1 MHVWSIPAPFRDI
14 KLMAFRHLAQ
24 RLTIEHGGF
33 SAAAFPAILAVSC
46 GKILYNIRKYS
57 MKDIIKDI
65 LSPSGTEVNIIPVMQ
80 GEGFMKVDEA
90 ELPDSLPILA
100 LRNAVMFPGTVYPIT
115 IGREKSIRLI
125 EDAEKNNR
133 YIGAVPQTDISV
145 EDPKKEDLYHY
156 GTVSKILKTL
166 EMPDGTI
173 TAILQGFK
181 RFEIESITEY
191 EPYMLGMVH
200 YLNDTTP
207 DATDKNVKMIGEALK
222 EKAVTAIKMSSYMP
236 REAATALRSIDN
248 FEFLVNFIG
257 STLEVEN
264 FMDKVELLQ
273 YGDLKERAM
282 KLLAV
287 LDTQIELLKIKQDIN
302 QKVKTEID
310 QQQREYYLNSQLRTI
325 QEELGMDEME
335 DFERLRA
342 RAEEKIWPE
351 SVKEIFE
358 KEMAKLERYNPSS
371 PEYSI
376 QFNYIQFMLDLP
388 WGEMSQD
395 NLDLKHAQKVLDE
408 DHFGLETVK
417 ERIIEYLAVLKL
429 KGNMKSPILC
439 LYGPPGVGKTSL
451 GKSIARAL
459 GRKYVRIALGG
470 VHDESEIRGHR
481 KTYVGALPGRILN
494 GINRAGTSNPVIV
507 LDEVDKINSDIKGD
521 PSSAL
526 LEALDPEQNT
536 TFHDNY
542 LDIDYDLSHV
552 LFITTANNTST
563 IQPALR
569 DRMEMIPVTGYL
581 AEEKMSIAK
590 DYLIP
595 RQLEEHGLDKKQLRI
610 DKAALAAI
618 IDQYTRESG
627 VRGLEKQIAKIAR
640 VTAKKIALEE
650 DYPKV
655 IKKEHLKEYLG
666 LPTNFHDVQKGNEA
680 PGVVTGLAWTEMG
693 GEILFIESSI
703 SNGKGVQTM
712 TGNLGDVMKESA
724 TIAYQY
730 IKAHPEM
737 ANMTSEEFAKK
748 DIHVHV
754 PEGAVP
760 KDGPSAGITMVSSM
774 VSALRGQQVK
784 SGIAMTG
791 EMTLRGRV
799 LPVGGIK
806 EKILAAKR
814 SGIHTIIISED
825 NRKDVED
832 IKEIYVKGLSFIYA
846 KTIDDVMKAIF

>member
-1 MHVWSIPAPFRDI
+1 
-14 KLMAFRHLAQ
+14 
-24 RLTIEHGGF
+24 
-33 SAAAFPAILAVSC
+33 
-46 GKILYNIRKYS
+46 
-57 MKDIIKDI
+57 MKDIFNEM
-65 LSPSGTEVNIIPVMQ
+65 LTPPGGAEVSIIPVMQ
-80 GEGFMKVDEA
+80 GDALMKLNES

-100 LRNAVMFPGTVYPIT
+100 LRNAVLFPGSVFPIT

-125 EDAEKNNR
+125 EDAEKNNAF
-133 YIGAVPQTDISV
+133 IGAVPQNDLSI
-145 EDPKKEDLYHY
+145 EDPRKEDLYAY
-156 GTVSKILKTL
+156 GTVAKIVKTL

-181 RFEIESITEY
+181 RFEIDSIVEY
-191 EPYMLGMVH
+191 DPYMLGRVR
-200 YLNDTTP
+200 YQEDFVPENDNKTR
-207 DATDKNVKMIGEALK
+207 MIAESLK
-222 EKAVTAIKMSSYMP
+222 EKATMLIRMSGMVA
-236 REAATALRSIDN
+236 REAATAIKSIDN
-248 FEFLVNFIG
+248 FEFLVNFIA
-257 STLEVEN
+257 TTIEVEN

-273 YGDLKERAM
+273 FGDLRTRAM
-282 KLLAV
+282 ELLSV
-287 LDTQIELLKIKQDIN
+287 LDTQLELQMIKQEIN

-310 QQQREYYLNSQLRTI
+310 QQQREYYLNNQLKTI
-325 QEELGMDEME
+325 QEELGMDDVEE
-335 DFERLRA
+335 FSQLRA
-342 RAEEKIWPE
+342 RAEEKLWSPA
-351 SVKEIFE
+351 VQLIFE

-371 PEYSI
+371 PDYSI
-376 QFNYIQFMLDLP
+376 QYNYIQFMLDLP
-388 WGEMSQD
+388 WGEISND
-395 NLDLKHAQKVLDE
+395 NLDLKNAKKVLDE
-408 DHFGLETVK
+408 DHFGLDSVK

-429 KGNMKSPILC
+429 KGDMKSPILC

-507 LDEVDKINSDIKGD
+507 LDEIDKLSSDFKGD

-526 LEALDPEQNT
+526 LEVLDPEQNT
-536 TFHDNY
+536 AFHDNY
-542 LDIDYDLSHV
+542 LDIDYDLSNV
-552 LFITTANNTST
+552 LFITTANNIDT
-563 IQPALR
+563 IQPALK
-569 DRMEMIPVTGYL
+569 DRMEMINVSGYL
-581 AEEKMSIAK
+581 AEEKIEIAK
-590 DYLIP
+590 NYLVP
-595 RQLEEHGLDKKQLRI
+595 KQLGEHGLEKGQLKFDKT
-610 DKAALAAI
+610 ALAKI
-618 IDQYTRESG
+618 IDEYTRESG

-650 DYPKV
+650 EYPKI
-655 IKKEHLKEYLG
+655 IKKDHLREYLG
-666 LPTNFHDVQKGNEA
+666 LPTNSHDIQKGNEA
-680 PGVVTGLAWTEMG
+680 PGVVTGLAWTQMG
-693 GEILFIESSI
+693 GEILFIESSV
-703 SNGKGVQTM
+703 SKGKGVLSM

-724 TIAYQY
+724 QIAFQY
-730 IKAHPEM
+730 LKAHPEL
-737 ANMTSEEFAKK
+737 TGLSYEEFMEK

-774 VSALRGQQVK
+774 VSAYRQKKVK

-814 SGIHTIIISED
+814 SGIHTIVISEE

-832 IKEIYVKGLSFIYA
+832 IKEIYIKGLTFVYVKNIQEVIDFI
-846 KTIDDVMKAIF
+846 F

>member
-1 MHVWSIPAPFRDI
+1 
-14 KLMAFRHLAQ
+14 
-24 RLTIEHGGF
+24 
-33 SAAAFPAILAVSC
+33 
-46 GKILYNIRKYS
+46 

-145 EDPKKEDLYHY
+145 EDPKKEDLYRY

-200 YLNDTTP
+200 YLHDTTP

-342 RAEEKIWPE
+342 KAEEKIWPE

-774 VSALRGQQVK
+774 VSALRGQQVR

-832 IKEIYVKGLSFIYA
+832 IKEIYVKGLSFIYV

>member
-1 MHVWSIPAPFRDI
+1 
-14 KLMAFRHLAQ
+14 
-24 RLTIEHGGF
+24 
-33 SAAAFPAILAVSC
+33 
-46 GKILYNIRKYS
+46 

-145 EDPKKEDLYHY
+145 EDPKKEDLYRY

-737 ANMTSEEFAKK
+737 ANMTSEEFAQK

-832 IKEIYVKGLSFIYA
+832 IKEIYVKGLSFIYV

>member
-1 MHVWSIPAPFRDI
+1 
-14 KLMAFRHLAQ
+14 
-24 RLTIEHGGF
+24 
-33 SAAAFPAILAVSC
+33 
-46 GKILYNIRKYS
+46 

-145 EDPKKEDLYHY
+145 EDPKKEDLYRY

-342 RAEEKIWPE
+342 KAEEKIWPE

-569 DRMEMIPVTGYL
+569 DRMEMIPVSGYL

-737 ANMTSEEFAKK
+737 ANMTSEEFAQK

-774 VSALRGQQVK
+774 VSALRGQQVR

-832 IKEIYVKGLSFIYA
+832 IKEIYVKGLSFIYV